1 MRDSVTFHASR
12 ITPHVSLGTRKNF
25 PYPGRVIVLLRWVGI
40 LNVAVWFGAVV
51 FFTTGVVPALFSQEV
66 HAILGEQ
73 NYKVF
78 AGRLAMAVISRYFF
92 LHYWCASIA
101 LVHQLAER
109 FYLGKPLDKL
119 NFGLLVGLC
128 CFSLIGGAGLAPRL
142 KTLHTIQYGRND
154 LYSPAQKAQAERAFH
169 VWHGVSYGLNLLV
182 LGGLAVYLW
191 RMANPADSLR
201 FVPAGKFRS

>member
-1 MRDSVTFHASR
+1 
-12 ITPHVSLGTRKNF
+12 
-25 PYPGRVIVLLRWVGI
+25 VIVVLRWVGI
-40 LNVAVWFGAVV
+40 LNTAVWFGAVV
-51 FFTTGVVPALFSQEV
+51 FFTCGVVPALFSPEV
-66 HAILGEQ
+66 HTILGEQ

-78 AGRLAMAVISRYFF
+78 SGRLAMAVISRYFV

-109 FYLGKPLDKL
+109 FYLGKELNKL

-128 CFSLIGGAGLAPRL
+128 CLSLLNGAGLQSRL
-142 KTLHTIQYGRND
+142 RTFHAIEYGRSEVF
-154 LYSPAQKAQAERAFH
+154 SPVQKAQAHRSFRI
-169 VWHGVSYGLNLLV
+169 WHGVSYGLNLLV

-201 FVPAGKFRS
+201 FVAAGKFRS